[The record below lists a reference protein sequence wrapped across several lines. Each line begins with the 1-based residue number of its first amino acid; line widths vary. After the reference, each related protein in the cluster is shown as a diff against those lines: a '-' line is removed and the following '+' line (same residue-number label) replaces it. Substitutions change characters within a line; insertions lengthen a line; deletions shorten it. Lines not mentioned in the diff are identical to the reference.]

1 VKQPGGSPGF
11 GRRRMLLPLSLV
23 ALVIA
28 GGVAALLGFVVFR
41 STAPGVPKASPA
53 QVKARALSAIE
64 DSDNLILHSVQTST
78 EYGYSSTTGE
88 TTRTVRQDRWQ
99 DMTTNRTLITQY
111 DSNNQPQMEWSI
123 SVSGGTSTSSLLN
136 YAGHSWVTFSNAVP
150 AQAFAGNGSEHLA
163 QSLEDQLASGMLTL
177 VGSQTIDGHAALHV
191 RWTLPMPPLPPNA
204 SGFTMPRPAE
214 VDMWLDPTT
223 YLPIRQE
230 SLTSKGEVL
239 SQTDDVWLPRTPEN
253 LAKLKFVVPPGFT
266 RQSASSGSSTGGS
279 FSFGQTQITH
289 P

>member
-1 VKQPGGSPGF
+1 LDPPDAAAASQREWVHDAAT
-11 GRRRMLLPLSLV
+11 GR
-23 ALVIA
+23 
-28 GGVAALLGFVVFR
+28 
-41 STAPGVPKASPA
+41 
-53 QVKARALSAIE
+53 
-64 DSDNLILHSVQTST
+64 
-78 EYGYSSTTGE
+78 
-88 TTRTVRQDRWQ
+88 
-99 DMTTNRTLITQY
+99 
-111 DSNNQPQMEWSI
+111 
-123 SVSGGTSTSSLLN
+123 
-136 YAGHSWVTFSNAVP
+136 
-150 AQAFAGNGSEHLA
+150 
-163 QSLEDQLASGMLTL
+163 
-177 VGSQTIDGHAALHV
+177 
-191 RWTLPMPPLPPNA
+191 
-204 SGFTMPRPAE
+204 